1 MTAAARRLLIV
12 DDDDSLR
19 GLMRRQLEVSGYEV
33 IEANEGTDIAEL
45 LNREKVD
52 LVISDVVMGSRGGI
66 HVARDVRG
74 VLPTIPIIFV
84 TGVLSTDSGPLLDV
98 AQDLGVSR
106 IIAKPYETEELL
118 NAVAAA
124 VESPPNRL

>member
-1 MTAAARRLLIV
+1 MTAAAQRVLIV

-19 GLMRRQLEVSGYEV
+19 GLMRRQLEGNGYEV
-33 IEANEGTDIAEL
+33 VEANEGTDIAAL
-45 LNREKVD
+45 LNREPVD

-74 VLPTIPIIFV
+74 VLPAIPIIFV

-98 AQDLGVSR
+98 ARELGVSR
-106 IIAKPYETEELL
+106 IIAKPYQIEDLL
-118 NAVAAA
+118 NAVAVAI
-124 VESPPNRL
+124 ESPPNRL